1 MPTFTT
7 LCATEPGLGLGARP
21 EVDVGPERE
30 GGPGLVPGVELLAL
44 LLVLLLLDGDKNPSP
59 SIPPRDQG
67 LTLFPGVTGLRPDP
81 DPLLAEELVG
91 RLVWL

>member
-21 EVDVGPERE
+21 EVDVGPESE
-30 GGPGLVPGVELLAL
+30 GGPGFAPGVELLAL
-44 LLVLLLLDGDKNPSP
+44 LLLLLDGDKNPSP
-59 SIPPRDQG
+59 SIPPSDQG
-67 LTLFPGVTGLRPDP
+67 LTLFAGVIGLRPDP
-81 DPLLAEELVG
+81 DPLLVEEVVG